1 MIKEKRFGEKV
12 LVAPFRS
19 RNTTTNVSTNVS
31 SFLPPSSFLFL
42 GDRSDS
48 KKPRTREPTE
58 QHSNQ
63 SAISR
68 LPDLRLDGQV
78 AASREKG
85 YPRREGGRRG
95 EGGRGA
101 RVVVFRRMRCLFRTE
116 IGTTRSLRHS
126 QCLERRGGI
135 EERTRPSSSSSDSST
150 SSSSNSS
157 SRIRPSRRGRRT
169 RIGQRDGEEREK
181 KRSDQ
186 AVS

>member
-1 MIKEKRFGEKV
+1 MERKFSWPLFARGI
-12 LVAPFRS
+12 PQPTFRPTFH
-19 RNTTTNVSTNVS
+19 R
-31 SFLPPSSFLFL
+31 SFPPPPSSFWEI
-42 GDRSDS
+42 DPI
-48 KKPRTREPTE
+48 PRNREPENRPNSTRTNP
-58 QHSNQ
+58 QFRGFQTFVSM
-63 SAISR
+63 AKSR
-68 LPDLRLDGQV
+68 LP
-78 AASREKG
+78 EKRVIRG
-85 YPRREGGRRG
+85 EKVGGGGR
-95 EGGRGA
+95 GGRGA
-101 RVVVFRRMRCLFRTE
+101 RVVVFRRMRCLFRIE

-135 EERTRPSSSSSDSST
+135 EERTKPSSSSSNSST